1 MSISNNKL
9 LLLHINPDR
18 QLFVMKLSWK
28 STVCFDFKLVEQ
40 LAPGGRLIVPVGPRG
55 GAQNLEQIDKNQ
67 NGQIE
72 RKVLMGVRYVPL
84 TDKDKQWR
92 EEDD

>member
-1 MSISNNKL
+1 
-9 LLLHINPDR
+9 
-18 QLFVMKLSWK
+18 MKLSWK

-92 EEDD
+92 EEPGFKNTGKPRLWNTVLLRK